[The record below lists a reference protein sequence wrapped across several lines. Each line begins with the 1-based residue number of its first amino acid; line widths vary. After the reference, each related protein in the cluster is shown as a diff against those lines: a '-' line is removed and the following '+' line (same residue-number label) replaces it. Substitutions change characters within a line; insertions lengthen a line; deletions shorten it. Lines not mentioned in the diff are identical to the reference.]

1 MAGPLPDATVRPASP
16 LMNPQTACVLIV
28 DDIDE
33 NRDILE
39 RRLKRMGI
47 ASIEQA
53 TNGREALAAIERRS
67 FDLVLLDIMMPE
79 MDGFEVLQHLKAHG
93 RLTDLPVI
101 VISALSD
108 LEPVVRC
115 IELGAEDFILK
126 PFNATLLRAR
136 ILAMLEKKKLRD
148 QVREELARK
157 QAELAEARTLQL
169 ALVPANYRGHHHG
182 RRVSIDIVLEPARE
196 VGGDLVDHFVI
207 GDELLVVLIGDVSGK
222 GAGPALMMART
233 QALFRG
239 LLSRPDV
246 LEIFR
251 APERAADLVNAVLT
265 RGNDS
270 CMFVTMLLAVM
281 DLQTGCLRCVCAGH
295 VAPFLSRAG
304 GAVERVQCDPDLP
317 LGLMDGDS
325 RYRSTALTLAAR
337 DHLLIVTDGVTEA
350 TNPSEALF
358 GEERVVDFLGQPP
371 GDHTVVSLL
380 RQVREFESG
389 MPSFDDVAAVHLRYE
404 EADR

>member
-1 MAGPLPDATVRPASP
+1 
-16 LMNPQTACVLIV
+16 MNPQTASVLVV

-39 RRLKRMGI
+39 RRLARLGI
-47 ASIEQA
+47 GSIEQA
-53 TNGREALAAIERRS
+53 TNGREALAAIERRN

-79 MDGFEVLQHLKAHG
+79 MDGFEVLQHLKAQG

-136 ILAMLEKKKLRD
+136 ILATLEKKKLRD
-148 QVREELARK
+148 HVREELARK
-157 QAELAEARTLQL
+157 QAELADARTLQL

-182 RRVSIDIVLEPARE
+182 RWISIDIVLEPARE
-196 VGGDLVDHFVI
+196 VGGDLVDHFMV
-207 GDELLVVLIGDVSGK
+207 GDELLVVLVGDVSGK

-239 LLSRPDV
+239 LQSRPDV

-251 APERAADLVNAVLT
+251 SPERAADLVNAILS
-265 RGNDS
+265 RGNAS

-281 DLQTGCLRCVCAGH
+281 ELKTGRLSCVRAGH
-295 VAPFLSRAG
+295 VAPFLSRAD
-304 GAVERVQCDPDLP
+304 GAVERLLCDTDLP
-317 LGLMDGDS
+317 LGLMDADY
-325 RYRSTALTLAAR
+325 RYRSTTLTLQPN

-350 TNPSEALF
+350 TNPLEELF
-358 GEERVVDFLGQPP
+358 GEERVEVFMAQPA
-371 GDHTVVSLL
+371 GDDTLDHLV

-389 MPSFDDVAAVHLRYE
+389 LPSFDDVAAIHLRYE
-404 EADR
+404 AGDRPR

>member
-1 MAGPLPDATVRPASP
+1 
-16 LMNPQTACVLIV
+16 MNPQTACVLVV
-28 DDIDE
+28 DDIAE

-39 RRLKRMGI
+39 RRLARLGI
-47 ASIEQA
+47 GSIEQA
-53 TNGREALAAIERRS
+53 TNGREALAAIERRN

-79 MDGFEVLQHLKAHG
+79 MDGFEVLQHLKARG

-136 ILAMLEKKKLRD
+136 ILATLEKKKLRD
-148 QVREELARK
+148 HMRDDLARK
-157 QAELAEARTLQL
+157 QAELADARTLQL

-182 RRVSIDIVLEPARE
+182 RLISIDIVLEPARE
-196 VGGDLVDHFVI
+196 VGGDLVDHFVV
-207 GDELLVVLIGDVSGK
+207 GDELLVVLVGDVSGK

-251 APERAADLVNAVLT
+251 SPERAVDLVNAILC
-265 RGNDS
+265 RGNAS

-281 DLQTGCLRCVCAGH
+281 ELRTGRLSCVRAGH
-295 VAPFLSRAG
+295 VAPFLSRADG
-304 GAVERVQCDPDLP
+304 GVERVLCDTDLP
-317 LGLMDGDS
+317 LGLMDADY
-325 RYRSTALTLAAR
+325 RYRSTTITLEPN

-350 TNPSEALF
+350 TNPLEELF
-358 GEERVVDFLGQPP
+358 GEERVEVFMAQPP
-371 GDHTVVSLL
+371 GDETLGHLV

-389 MPSFDDVAAVHLRYE
+389 LPSFDDVAAIHLRYE
-404 EADR
+404 PGDRLR

>member
-1 MAGPLPDATVRPASP
+1 
-16 LMNPQTACVLIV
+16 MNPQTASVLVV

-39 RRLKRMGI
+39 RRLSRLGI
-47 ASIEQA
+47 GTIEQA
-53 TNGREALAAIERRS
+53 TNGREALAAIERGN

-79 MDGFEVLQHLKAHG
+79 MDGFEVLQHLKAQG

-136 ILAMLEKKKLRD
+136 ILATLEKKKLRD
-148 QVREELARK
+148 HVREELARK
-157 QAELAEARTLQL
+157 QAELADARSLQL

-182 RRVSIDIVLEPARE
+182 RTISIDIVLEPARE
-196 VGGDLVDHFVI
+196 VGGDLVDHFLV
-207 GDELLVVLIGDVSGK
+207 GDELLVVLVGDVSGK

-251 APERAADLVNAVLT
+251 SPERAADLVNAILS
-265 RGNDS
+265 RGNAS

-281 DLQTGCLRCVCAGH
+281 ELKTGRLSCVRAGH
-295 VAPFLSRAG
+295 VAPFLSRADG
-304 GAVERVQCDPDLP
+304 TVERVMCDTDLP
-317 LGLMDGDS
+317 LGLMDGDY
-325 RYRSTALTLAAR
+325 RYRSTAVTLQAN

-350 TNPSEALF
+350 TNPLEELF
-358 GEERVVDFLGQPP
+358 GEERVEVFMALPP
-371 GDHTVVSLL
+371 GDDTLGHLV

-389 MPSFDDVAAVHLRYE
+389 LPSFDDVAAIHLRYE
-404 EADR
+404 ARDPQR

>member
-1 MAGPLPDATVRPASP
+1 
-16 LMNPQTACVLIV
+16 MNLQTASVLVV
-28 DDIDE
+28 DDIAD
-33 NRDILE
+33 NRDILA
-39 RRLKRMGI
+39 RRLSRLGVGT
-47 ASIEQA
+47 IEQA
-53 TNGREALAAIERRS
+53 SNGRAALAAIERHP

-79 MDGFEVLQHLKAHG
+79 MDGFEVLQHLKSQG
-93 RLTDLPVI
+93 RLTELPVI

-136 ILAMLEKKKLRD
+136 ILATLEKKKLRD
-148 QVREELARK
+148 HIRDELARK
-157 QAELAEARTLQL
+157 QTELAEARSLQL
-169 ALVPANYRGHHHG
+169 SLVPANYRGQRHG
-182 RRVSIDIVLEPARE
+182 RSISIDIVLEPARE
-196 VGGDLVDHFVI
+196 VGGDLVDHFMI

-222 GAGPALMMART
+222 GAGPALMVART

-251 APERAADLVNAVLT
+251 APGRAADLVNAVLS

-281 DLQTGCLRCVCAGH
+281 EIRTGRLSCVCAGH
-295 VAPFLSRAG
+295 VAPFLSRANG
-304 GAVERVQCDPDLP
+304 VVERVLCDPDLP
-317 LGLMDGDS
+317 LGLTDIDY
-325 RYRSTALTLAAR
+325 RYGSTALTLEPS

-350 TNPSEALF
+350 TNLSDELF
-358 GEERVVDFLGQPP
+358 GEQRVVDFLAQRP
-371 GDHTVVSLL
+371 GDHTVVGLVQ
-380 RQVREFESG
+380 QVRAFECG
-389 MPSFDDVAAVHLRYE
+389 LPSFDDVAAIHLRYE
-404 EADR
+404 REDRPEAG

>member
-1 MAGPLPDATVRPASP
+1 
-16 LMNPQTACVLIV
+16 MNPQTACVLVV
-28 DDIDE
+28 DDIAE

-39 RRLKRMGI
+39 RRLIRLGI
-47 ASIEQA
+47 GTIEQA

-79 MDGFEVLQHLKAHG
+79 MDGFEVLQHLKAQG

-101 VISALSD
+101 VISALSE

-115 IELGAEDFILK
+115 IELGAEDFVLK

-136 ILAMLEKKKLRD
+136 ILATLEKKKLRD
-148 QVREELARK
+148 HMRDELARK

-182 RRVSIDIVLEPARE
+182 RRVLIDIVLEPARE
-196 VGGDLVDHFVI
+196 VGGDLVDHFTVD
-207 GDELLVVLIGDVSGK
+207 DELLVVLVGDVSGK

-246 LEIFR
+246 LEVFR
-251 APERAADLVNAVLT
+251 SPERAADLVNAILC
-265 RGNDS
+265 RGNAS

-281 DLQTGCLRCVCAGH
+281 ELKTGRLSCVRAGH
-295 VAPFLSRAG
+295 VAPFLSRADG
-304 GAVERVQCDPDLP
+304 RVERLLCDTDLP
-317 LGLMDGDS
+317 LGLMDADY
-325 RYRSTALTLAAR
+325 RYSSTVVTLEPD

-350 TNPSEALF
+350 TNPADELF
-358 GEERVVDFLGQPP
+358 GEQRVEDFMARPP
-371 GDHTVVSLL
+371 GDDTLGHLV

-389 MPSFDDVAAVHLRYE
+389 LPSFDDVAAIHLRYV
-404 EADR
+404 ASDLPL